1 MELQTAPKVL
11 NLEDSIR
18 RSTGRTGRTFSAT
31 AKVTRKE
38 MQELQAVA
46 VSEGKGF
53 SEWCRETLL
62 STARGHVITP
72 EFTEI
77 VAMRA
82 LLIATL
88 RNLAC
93 GKVMTPEAFAD
104 ELKAIRQNK
113 HTSAAQLMQQYQE
126 KEGQQ

>member
-1 MELQTAPKVL
+1 MEMHTASPAL

-62 STARGHVITP
+62 ATARGQVITP

-77 VAMRA
+77 VAMRS
-82 LLIATL
+82 LLIATF
-88 RNLAC
+88 RHLAC
-93 GKVMTPEAFAD
+93 GKVMTPEAFAE
-104 ELKAIRQNK
+104 ELKTIRQNK

-126 KEGQQ
+126 KEGRQ